1 MFAFP
6 QEKTNIEVIHSDYFD
21 INQTEV
27 PDAVLYTGNVQVK
40 HSGATMFCNKAYL
53 FTKTNKIQ
61 VFGNVHIV
69 QGDTLFLESRF
80 AEYDGNT
87 RVALASV
94 DVVMRDAEITLTT
107 DKIHFDRKT
116 QQSYYNSGGTIV
128 NADNIL
134 TSNAGT
140 YYASEKTFRF
150 REKVVV
156 TN

>member
-6 QEKTNIEVIHSDYFD
+6 QEKTNIEVINSDYMD

-53 FTKTNKIQ
+53 FTKANKIQ

-69 QGDTLFLESRF
+69 QGDTLFLDSRF

-87 RVALASV
+87 RIALA
-94 DVVMRDAEITLTT
+94 R
-107 DKIHFDRKT
+107 
-116 QQSYYNSGGTIV
+116 
-128 NADNIL
+128 
-134 TSNAGT
+134 
-140 YYASEKTFRF
+140 SEERRVGKECRC
-150 REKVVV
+150 RWWPKR
-156 TN
+156 